1 MLVYDLE
8 GLKLLS
14 SEVVHDLLSGDW
26 RRVQQAEGYRWTLV
40 NGQVTLEDGK
50 PTGNV
55 SGRPLRHGRG

>member
-40 NGQVTLEDGK
+40 NGQVTLEDGE
-50 PTGNV
+50 T
-55 SGRPLRHGRG
+55 HW